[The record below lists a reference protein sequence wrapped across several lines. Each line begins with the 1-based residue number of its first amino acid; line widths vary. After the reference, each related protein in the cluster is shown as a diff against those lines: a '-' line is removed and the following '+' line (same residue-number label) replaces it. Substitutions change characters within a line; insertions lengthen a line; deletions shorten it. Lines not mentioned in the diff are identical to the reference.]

1 LRFPGFNDPWIKAK
15 LGDIAEKINS
25 GKTPLGGESNYLTE
39 GVLFVRSQNVN
50 NDRLE
55 LENIVYISENVNAGM
70 KNSVVRANDIL
81 LNITGASLGR
91 SCVVPEDFEKG
102 NVNQHVCI
110 IRPRKRYNP
119 RFIQPILGSARG
131 QAIFESLQTGSGRE
145 GLNFD
150 SIKKIELDFPSLPEQ
165 EKIADFL
172 SLIDRRIQTQNKIIQ
187 QLETLIKGIGEKL
200 FSQKIRF
207 KEFIGEWE
215 LKKLGEVFYSEKGK
229 GLSKDKLTVNG
240 EYECVLYGELYTK
253 YKEVIL
259 NVVSKTNE
267 DDGFKSQIGDL
278 LIPSS
283 TTTTGIDLANVTA
296 INKENV
302 LLGGD
307 ITVLRSREKINNVF
321 YAYYLSNYKK
331 EEMASYAQGSTI
343 VHLYY
348 SHIKDM
354 AINFPS
360 FEEQNK
366 ISQFLLSIDA
376 KIQTEKNLLDKYQS
390 QKQYLLQNLFI

>member
-187 QLETLIKGIGEKL
+187 QLETLIKGLCQNLFKEGNDPRWSKFYLKSLLIERKEFNTANYPVHSVSVSRGVINQIEYLGRSFAAKDTSNYNVVYSGDIIYTKSPTGEFPYGVIKQSFVNEKVAVSPL
-200 FSQKIRF
+200 YGVYRPKNIYLANILHYYFSNPINTNNYLHSLVQKGAKNTINIANQTFLNKEIYLPSDENQIKTISLLLNSITKKIRA
-207 KEFIGEWE
+207 EQS
-215 LKKLGEVFYSEKGK
+215 LH
-229 GLSKDKLTVNG
+229 DR
-240 EYECVLYGELYTK
+240 
-253 YKEVIL
+253 
-259 NVVSKTNE
+259 
-267 DDGFKSQIGDL
+267 L
-278 LIPSS
+278 L
-283 TTTTGIDLANVTA
+283 
-296 INKENV
+296 
-302 LLGGD
+302 
-307 ITVLRSREKINNVF
+307 
-321 YAYYLSNYKK
+321 
-331 EEMASYAQGSTI
+331 Q
-343 VHLYY
+343 
-348 SHIKDM
+348 
-354 AINFPS
+354 
-360 FEEQNK
+360 
-366 ISQFLLSIDA
+366 
-376 KIQTEKNLLDKYQS
+376 
-390 QKQYLLQNLFI
+390 QKQYLLQNMFI

>member
-1 LRFPGFNDPWIKAK
+1 LRFPGFEEDWVTKK
-15 LGDIAEKINS
+15 FAEVGVFFKGTGIS
-25 GKTPLGGESNYLTE
+25 KDKLTE
-39 GVLFVRSQNVN
+39 NGNPCILYG
-50 NDRLE
+50 E
-55 LENIVYISENVNAGM
+55 LYTKY
-70 KNSVVRANDIL
+70 KNEVIKEVFSKTDINPKGLVSSKANDIIIPSSGESAVDIATACCVNMNDVL
-81 LNITGASLGR
+81 LGGDLNVIRPYKDNGNFISYQLNGKRKLEIAKIAQGSSVTHLYNGSLQKLKINLPSNINEQDKIASLL
-91 SCVVPEDFEKG
+91 S
-102 NVNQHVCI
+102 I
-110 IRPRKRYNP
+110 IDDR
-119 RFIQPILGSARG
+119 
-131 QAIFESLQTGSGRE
+131 
-145 GLNFD
+145 
-150 SIKKIELDFPSLPEQ
+150 
-165 EKIADFL
+165 IA
-172 SLIDRRIQTQNKIIQ
+172 TQNKIIQ